1 MKEYC
6 FTVTKT
12 GWIHVEADSL
22 EDAEAKLQENFGHYY
37 VVTETGEELS
47 NGWETTGEV
56 ELDPECSFNDYE
68 EYNERIVEVEEQDIF
83 DQKQLTLEGVL

>member
-1 MKEYC
+1 MEEVKEFC

-37 VVTETGEELS
+37 VITENGEELS
-47 NGWETTGEV
+47 NGYETTGEV
-56 ELDPECSFNDYE
+56 ELDPECAFNDYE
-68 EYNERIVEVEEQDIF
+68 EEED
-83 DQKQLTLEGVL
+83 

>member
-1 MKEYC
+1 MKEFC

-12 GWIHVEADSL
+12 GYIHVEADSL
-22 EDAEAKLQENFGHYY
+22 EDAETKLQENFGHYY

-56 ELDPECSFNDYE
+56 ELDPECAFNDYE
-68 EYNERIVEVEEQDIF
+68 EEEN
-83 DQKQLTLEGVL
+83 

>member
-1 MKEYC
+1 MKEFC

-12 GWIHVEADSL
+12 GRIHVEADSL
-22 EDAEAKLQENFGHYY
+22 KDAEAKLQENFGHYY

-68 EYNERIVEVEEQDIF
+68 EEEN
-83 DQKQLTLEGVL
+83 